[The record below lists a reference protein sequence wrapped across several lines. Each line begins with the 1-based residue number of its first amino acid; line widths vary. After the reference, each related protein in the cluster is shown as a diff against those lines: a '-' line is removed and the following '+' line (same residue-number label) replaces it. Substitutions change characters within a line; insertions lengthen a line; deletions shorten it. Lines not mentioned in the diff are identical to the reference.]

1 MFNIIK
7 TGTYYFLFK
16 KFKKQIFIVLFSL
29 IAIFVIDS
37 IFKDI
42 ISALDKNE
50 IFFAIAIKWTLIIF
64 IIFFNFFMFKKS
76 TKKLS
81 KQQSQ
86 PKLNE
91 KTPSKKIDSTP
102 YFEEVLKKDKL
113 LTKKE
118 KIFKKYLK
126 N

>member
-1 MFNIIK
+1 MLNIIK

-91 KTPSKKIDSTP
+91 KTPSTTP